1 MAYRRRRKPRVV
13 WLPIVGNQVA
23 DIPEQEHWVNG
34 PSGVLQVPG
43 TGAIIFDQVPITF
56 DYSDSAS
63 NEQGSFERSLQ
74 DLTSGNAYRLR
85 RIVGKIHAAAAPQA
99 SIDAQWTNVELSC
112 GFIVNRTDPS
122 GNPLTTFT
130 SGLEASP
137 LSQDAGEDP
146 WIWRR
151 KWILSPTPWVDIGG
165 GALPALLAAVPY
177 GTYPTT
183 TAGYGSVADGPHIDQ
198 KTARV
203 ISQQERL
210 FFWIAGRSQFE
221 NTPNTTVN
229 IAWNLD
235 VRLLASLRMNIGNRR
250 NASR

>member
-1 MAYRRRRKPRVV
+1 MRKFRRKPRVV
-13 WLPIVGNQVA
+13 WLPVVGNDIS
-23 DIPEQEHWVNG
+23 DIPEQEHWVDG
-34 PSGVLQVPG
+34 PSGVLQIPS

-63 NEQGSFERSLQ
+63 QEQGSFQRSLQ

-85 RIVGKIHAAAAPQA
+85 RIVGKIHAAATPQSTSDTSWA
-99 SIDAQWTNVELSC
+99 VTELAA
-112 GFIVNRTDPS
+112 GFMVNRTDPS
-122 GNPLTTFT
+122 GNAVTTFA

-137 LSQDAGEDP
+137 LSQDAAEDP

-151 KWILSPTPWVDIGG
+151 KWMLSPLPNHLTNESIGTLVNSLAG
-165 GALPALLAAVPY
+165 GCF
-177 GTYPTT
+177 YPNT
-183 TAGYGSVADGPHIDQ
+183 TAHYGSVADGPHIDQ

-210 FFWIAGRSQFE
+210 FFWIAGRSQFTV
-221 NTPNTTVN
+221 TPATTVN
-229 IAWNLD
+229 LVWNLD